1 MKYLLILILALSL
14 QGCEIF
20 KKKPDAIVPPAIQVV
35 HIDPRALERCAPLV
49 TLDTSQEATEYTLL
63 DSIFKNI
70 EIYKD
75 CANKQDVSI
84 ELLKKFSNRK

>member
-1 MKYLLILILALSL
+1 MRYFIILILALSI
-14 QGCEIF
+14 QGCESF
-20 KKKPDAIVPPAIQVV
+20 SKKPDAILPPATQVV
-35 HIDPRALERCAPLV
+35 HIDPRALERCKPLV
-49 TLDTSQEATEYTLL
+49 TLDSQEDMTEYSLL

-84 ELLKKFSNRK
+84 ELLKKFSNHK